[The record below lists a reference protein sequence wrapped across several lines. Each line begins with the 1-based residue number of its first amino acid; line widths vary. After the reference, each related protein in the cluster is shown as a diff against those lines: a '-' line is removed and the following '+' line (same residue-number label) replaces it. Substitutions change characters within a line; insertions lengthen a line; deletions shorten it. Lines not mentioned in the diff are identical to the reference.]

1 MSTEL
6 RYKLADSTVIEP
18 LVNQWSAWPQLL
30 SPVPACL
37 HLANYQLPALTSYL
51 KDPLSHV
58 AASRDPEMIG
68 GPFVDLPPERA
79 AEVERLLES
88 TKERLGAHVE
98 LARTVTEFH
107 NWLVDEAKGQCLEP
121 FYERIPEVLRGYV
134 ELVYDYYNRPT
145 VRFFESLLYG
155 SEYYRPELQSLRLWP
170 LRRDATRAFFMSTP
184 RLLESDQIDWQIPF
198 EDPHVDELFRLD
210 LAPQPLEYIRELLGT
225 SPAEDSR
232 LLPLLSQAP
241 AATPEKWDGRHE
253 ARIRYIGHACVLV
266 EWNGVAIMTDPYVGA
281 RPTEGGPSR
290 FSYDDLPAKID
301 FALVTHSHQDHFALE
316 TLLRLRHRIEHLVVP
331 KSSGVL
337 YGDMSLKLM
346 ARRVGFKSVIELEP
360 LEELKFPGGSIHGV
374 PFLGEHGDL
383 AHSKS
388 GYVVRLGPQQIL
400 FGADSDC
407 LDGQI
412 YVNIRKALGPIETVF
427 LGTECVG
434 APLYWGCGPLFPR
447 KQERHIEE
455 TRRYHG
461 SDAKAGLKILELV
474 GARRIYNYAMGMEP
488 WVEHLLGLG
497 LTENDPQYIESNR
510 LVRRAQGRG
519 FIAAE
524 RLYGKGDL
532 RLPVSSAA
540 GGSRA
545 TSPAGTYAEETE
557 PTTDTRAEE
566 QRRRYEQLLEGYLP
580 AFERAED
587 ELQGSSEATQSES
600 KPLEMS
606 ATLVEGLKSLSGRR
620 REPLRTALLAAFLTT
635 LHYYTSRDE
644 LVLGLHVDERGTS
657 GPASPVGP
665 VARTLLLRVDLSGNP
680 TFANLMAR
688 VREVIN
694 RAAAWQSTPFEFW
707 ADFVFSPLSFEGQ
720 TPVCGLGLFVDEAG
734 DELVGE
740 LRYDPRLF
748 DAATAAGIVGYFR
761 EVARVVAEEPERHL
775 EDVVL
780 RASESAGAAA
790 GGGAS
795 HAFHTDDQFAF

>member
-1 MSTEL
+1 MSNEL

-30 SPVPACL
+30 SPVPAGL

-68 GPFVDLPPERA
+68 GPFVDLLPERA

-88 TKERLGAHVE
+88 TKQRLGAQIE

-107 NWLVDEAKGQCLEP
+107 NRLVDEAKGQCLEP
-121 FYERIPEVLRGYV
+121 FYEQIPEVLRGYV

-184 RLLESDQIDWQIPF
+184 RLLESDQIDWQVPF
-198 EDPHVDELFRLD
+198 EDPRVDELFRLD

-225 SPAEDSR
+225 SPADDGR

-241 AATPEKWDGRHE
+241 AATHEKWDGRQE

-281 RPTEGGPSR
+281 RPTEGGPAR

-301 FALVTHSHQDHFALE
+301 YALVTHSHQDHFALE

-331 KSSGVL
+331 KSSGIL

-346 ARRVGFKSVIELEP
+346 ARRLGFKSVVELEP
-360 LEELKFPGGSIHGV
+360 LEEIELPGGSIHGV

-434 APLYWGCGPLFPR
+434 APLYWGCGPLFPK

-461 SDAKAGLKILELV
+461 SDSKAGLKILELV

-497 LTENDPQYIESNR
+497 LTENDPQYVESER
-510 LVRRAQGRG
+510 LVRRARGRG
-519 FIAAE
+519 LLVAE

-532 RLPVSSAA
+532 RLPVSSGADS
-540 GGSRA
+540 SRA
-545 TSPAGTYAEETE
+545 ASPASGDAERE
-557 PTTDTRAEE
+557 
-566 QRRRYEQLLEGYLP
+566 RYEQLFEGYLP
-580 AFERAED
+580 AFERAEG
-587 ELQGSSEATQSES
+587 EPAGSGVATQSES
-600 KPLEMS
+600 KPLELS
-606 ATLVEGLKSLSGRR
+606 ATLVEGLKSLSSSLQ
-620 REPLRTALLAAFLTT
+620 EPLHTTLLAAFLAT
-635 LHYYTSRDE
+635 LHYYTSKDE
-644 LVLGLHVDERGTS
+644 FVVGLRTDERGTPE
-657 GPASPVGP
+657 PASLDGP
-665 VARTLLLRVDLSGNP
+665 FARTLLLRVDLSGNP
-680 TFANLMAR
+680 SFVNLTAR
-688 VREVIN
+688 VRAVIE
-694 RAAAWQSTPFEFW
+694 RAAAWQTRPVEQ
-707 ADFVFSPLSFEGQ
+707 AELVFSTSSFDGQ
-720 TPVCGLGLFVDEAG
+720 TPAYDLGLFVDEAG
-734 DELVGE
+734 DEFDGE

-748 DAATAAGIVGYFR
+748 SAAAAADLAGHFR
-761 EVARVVAEEPERHL
+761 EVARVVAEEPERRL
-775 EDVVL
+775 EDVLL
-780 RASESAGAAA
+780 RASSAARAAP
-790 GGGAS
+790 
-795 HAFHTDDQFAF
+795 HAFHTEDQFAF

>member
-1 MSTEL
+1 MSNEP

-30 SPVPACL
+30 SPVPAAL
-37 HLANYQLPALTSYL
+37 HLANYQLPALASYL

-88 TKERLGAHVE
+88 TKGRLGAHVE

-107 NWLVDEAKGQCLEP
+107 NWLVDEAKGQCLEH

-184 RLLESDQIDWQIPF
+184 RLLEGDQIDWQVPF
-198 EDPHVDELFRLD
+198 GDPRVDELFRLD
-210 LAPQPLEYIRELLGT
+210 LAPRPLSYIRELLGT
-225 SPAEDSR
+225 SPAEDGR
-232 LLPLLSQAP
+232 LLPLLSRAP
-241 AATPEKWDGRHE
+241 AETHETWGGRE
-253 ARIRYIGHACVLV
+253 ARIRYVGHACVLV
-266 EWNGVAIMTDPYVGA
+266 EWNGVSILTDPYVGA
-281 RPTEGGPSR
+281 RPTEGGPER

-301 FALVTHSHQDHFALE
+301 FALVTHSHQDHYALE

-331 KSSGVL
+331 KSSGLL

-346 ARRVGFKSVIELEP
+346 SRKAGFKSVVELEP
-360 LEELKFPGGSIHGV
+360 LEEIEMPGGSIIGV

-434 APLYWGCGPLFPR
+434 APLYWGCGPLFPK
-447 KQERHIEE
+447 KQERQIEE
-455 TRRYHG
+455 SRRYHG
-461 SDAKAGLKILELV
+461 SDSNAGLKILELV

-497 LTENDPQYIESNR
+497 LTENDPQYIESER
-510 LVRRAQGRG
+510 LVRRARGRG
-519 FIAAE
+519 MLAAE

-532 RLPVSSAA
+532 RLPA
-540 GGSRA
+540 
-545 TSPAGTYAEETE
+545 SPAVTGASKDETP
-557 PTTDTRAEE
+557 PTAADE
-566 QRRRYEQLLEGYLP
+566 QRERYEQLLEGYVP
-580 AFERAED
+580 VFERAED
-587 ELQGSSEATQSES
+587 ELREQGEAAQSES
-600 KPLEMS
+600 RPLEMS
-606 ATLVEGLKSLSGRR
+606 AALVEGLKGLSGGLQ
-620 REPLRTALLAAFLTT
+620 EPHSLRTALLAAFLTT
-635 LHYYTSRDE
+635 LRYYTSRDE
-644 LVLGLHVDERGTS
+644 FVLGLLADER
-657 GPASPVGP
+657 A
-665 VARTLLLRVDLSGNP
+665 LLLRVDLSGDP
-680 TFANLMAR
+680 SFVNLTAR
-688 VREVIN
+688 VREVID
-694 RAAAWQSTPFEFW
+694 RAAEWQSGPVGQTEI
-707 ADFVFSPLSFEGQ
+707 AFSASSFKGQ
-720 TPVCGLGLFVDEAG
+720 TPACDLGLFVDEAG
-734 DELVGE
+734 DSLVGE

-748 DAATAAGIVGYFR
+748 KAADAADIVGHFR
-761 EVARVVAEEPERHL
+761 EVARVVVEGPGRRLEE
-775 EDVVL
+775 VL
-780 RASESAGAAA
+780 TRASESAGAAA
-790 GGGAS
+790 RGGAS
-795 HAFHTDDQFAF
+795 HAFQTEDQFAF